1 MHKGERELRIII
13 AGGGTGGH
21 LFPAL
26 ALAEEIKAMDAST
39 EIIFVGT
46 RRGLEAKLVP
56 ARGYRLEF
64 LDVLGLKKKTKLEK
78 AKSFVK
84 AIISTF
90 EALKMMRRLRPDGV
104 MGSGGYSSGPA
115 VLAAG
120 LLGIKTAI
128 LEQNALPG
136 LTNRILGRIAGR
148 IYIAFEEAGRFFPPA
163 RTVFSGNPVR
173 KDILGIKDDIVGKKT
188 KFSLLVFGG
197 SQGATAINAAFLDT
211 AEYLTDIWDGLRV
224 IHQTGR
230 DGFEKT
236 SEAYKRK
243 GINVEIHDFIDD
255 MAGAY
260 AGCDLVVCRAGA
272 TSIAEIT
279 ALGIPAILIP
289 YPFSADG
296 HQEINAA
303 SLVKKGAAIMIR
315 QDELT
320 GNVLGSLIRRL
331 FINPIELRKMREGMK
346 KIGRPEASKAIASDY
361 LGFLAKKRK

>member
-1 MHKGERELRIII
+1 
-13 AGGGTGGH
+13 
-21 LFPAL
+21 
-26 ALAEEIKAMDAST
+26 MDASI

-46 RRGLEAKLVP
+46 RRGLEAKVVP
-56 ARGYRLEF
+56 ALGYRLEF
-64 LDVLGLKKKTKLEK
+64 LDVLGLKKKTKMEK
-78 AKSFVK
+78 ARAFVK
-84 AIISTF
+84 AISATF
-90 EALKMMRRLRPDGV
+90 EALKMVRRLRPDGV

-136 LTNRILGRIAGR
+136 LTKRLR
-148 IYIAFEEAGRFFPPA
+148 
-163 RTVFSGNPVR
+163 
-173 KDILGIKDDIVGKKT
+173 
-188 KFSLLVFGG
+188 
-197 SQGATAINAAFLDT
+197 AINAAVLDT

-236 SEAYKRK
+236 GEAYKRK
-243 GINVEIHDFIDD
+243 GINVELHDFIDD
-255 MAGAY
+255 MALAY
-260 AGCDLVVCRAGA
+260 AGGDLVICGAGA

-320 GNVLGSLIRRL
+320 GNVLGGVIRRL
-331 FINPIELRKMREGMK
+331 FTNPVELRNMRG
-346 KIGRPEASKAIASDY
+346 
-361 LGFLAKKRK
+361 

>member
-1 MHKGERELRIII
+1 MRIII

-26 ALAEEIKAMDAST
+26 ALAEEIKAMDAGA

-56 ARGYRLEF
+56 AHGYGIEF

-78 AKSFVK
+78 VRAFIKAVK
-84 AIISTF
+84 STF
-90 EALKMMRRLRPDGV
+90 DALKMMRRLRPDGV
-104 MGSGGYSSGPA
+104 MGSGGYSSGPV
-115 VLAAG
+115 VLAAA

-136 LTNRILGRIAGR
+136 LTNRILGKVAGR
-148 IYIAFEEAGRFFPPA
+148 IYIAFPEAARFFPAA
-163 RTVFSGNPVR
+163 RTLLSGNPVR
-173 KDILGIKDDIVGKKT
+173 KGILGIKDDIVGKKT

-197 SQGATAINAAFLDT
+197 SQGATAVNAAFLDT

-224 IHQTGR
+224 VHQTGR

-236 SEAYKRK
+236 KEAYKRK
-243 GINVEIHDFIDD
+243 GINAELHDFIDD

-260 AGCDLVVCRAGA
+260 AGCDLVICRAGA

-296 HQEINAA
+296 HQEVNAA
-303 SLVKKGAAIMIR
+303 SLVKTGAAIMIR

-320 GNVLGSLIRRL
+320 GNVLGAVIRRL
-331 FINPIELRKMREGMK
+331 FANPIELRKMREGMK
-346 KIGRPEASKAIASDY
+346 KIGRPEASKVIALDY
-361 LGFLAKKRK
+361 TGFLAQKR